1 MRRKSEKATM
11 VWEVGGLGGRGN
23 KVAKQR
29 LKGKVNVH
37 LT

>member
-11 VWEVGGLGGRGN
+11 VGGGGY
-23 KVAKQR
+23 KEEKHR
-29 LKGKVNVH
+29 LKEKCVH